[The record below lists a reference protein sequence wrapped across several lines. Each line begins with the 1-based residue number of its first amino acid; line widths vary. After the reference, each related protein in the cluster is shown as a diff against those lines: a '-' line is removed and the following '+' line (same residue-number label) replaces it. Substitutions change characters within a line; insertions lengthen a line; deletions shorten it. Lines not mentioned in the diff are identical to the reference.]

1 MLKISINRHRKNLI
15 IGDPMTAISMH
26 SGVFTNGHAIAE
38 KVSKETGLKLILD
51 KDIYEKTA
59 SRYSMTMETLERA
72 VSGKAFVFN
81 AFTHEKERA
90 IAHLKTIMAEKLKDE
105 PNSIFF
111 GYLGMLIPENIR
123 HVLRILSISDTRHR
137 LEIGKSRGL
146 TEKETLKKIH
156 SSDEKVFNWTQYLFH
171 KEPWSPALY
180 DIVIPSDKM
189 DVDEAARLIID
200 NIGNPAVKETQDSLQ
215 KVNDFILAAY
225 VEKELTGKGHCVTV
239 DADKDNVTIVIDK
252 KVILLSHLEEEL
264 KSIAKTVPG
273 VQSVTTKIGKNYYKA
288 DIYRKF
294 DFELSY
300 KVLLVD
306 DERDFAQTLSERLHM
321 RDVGAHV
328 VYNGQEAL
336 EFADSEDFEVM
347 VLDLKMPGIDGF
359 ETLRQVK
366 QNHPDIEVIILTGHG
381 NEDDKKRCLEMGAFA
396 YLQKPA
402 DIDILTQT
410 MKDAY
415 AKVRLNKEK

>member
-1 MLKISINRHRKNLI
+1 
-15 IGDPMTAISMH
+15 MTAISMY

-38 KVSKETGLKLILD
+38 RVAGEAGLKLVMD
-51 KDIYEKTA
+51 KDIYEKAA
-59 SRYSMTMETLERA
+59 SRYSIKIDILERA
-72 VSGKAFVFN
+72 VSGKPFVFN
-81 AFTHEKERA
+81 SFTHEKERA
-90 IAHLKTIMAEKLKDE
+90 VAHLKTIVAEKLNDE
-105 PNSIFF
+105 PDSIFF

-123 HVLRILSISDTRHR
+123 HVLRVLTISDTRHR
-137 LEIGKSRGL
+137 LETGKSRGL
-146 TEKETLKKIH
+146 TEKEALKKIH
-156 SSDEKVFNWTQYLFH
+156 SSDEKIFNWTQHLFQ

-189 DVDEAARLIID
+189 DIEAASNLIVS
-200 NIGNPAVKETQDSLQ
+200 NVGNQAVKPTQDSLQ
-215 KVNDFILAAY
+215 KVKDFILAAH

-239 DADKDNVTIVIDK
+239 EADNGNVTIIIDR

-264 KSIAKTVPG
+264 KSIAKTVSG
-273 VQSVTTKIGKNYYKA
+273 VQSVSTKIGKNYYKA

-306 DERDFAQTLSERLHM
+306 DERDFVQTLSERLHM

-336 EFADSEDFEVM
+336 EFAENEDFEVM

-359 ETLRQVK
+359 ETLRQVR

-381 NEDDKKRCLEMGAFA
+381 NDDDRKKCLEMGAFA

-402 DIDILTQT
+402 DIDLLTQT

-415 AKVRLNKEK
+415 AKVRAKKGKN

>member
-1 MLKISINRHRKNLI
+1 
-15 IGDPMTAISMH
+15 MTAIAMH

-38 KVSKETGLKLILD
+38 KVAMESGMKLILD
-51 KDIYEKTA
+51 KEIYEKTA
-59 SRYSMTMETLERA
+59 AKYSTRIETLERA
-72 VSGKAFVFN
+72 VSGKSFVFN

-90 IAHLKTIMAEKLKDE
+90 VALLKTVMAEQLKSE
-105 PNSIFF
+105 PNSIYF
-111 GYLGMLIPENIR
+111 GFLGMLIPENIR
-123 HVLRILSISDTRHR
+123 HVLRILTIADTRHR
-137 LEIGKSRGL
+137 LEIAKTRGL
-146 TEKETLKKIH
+146 SEKEGIKKIH
-156 SSDEKVFNWTQYLFH
+156 SSDEKVFNWTQYLFQ

-180 DIVIPSDKM
+180 DIVIPTDKM
-189 DVDEAARLIID
+189 DIEVAARLVID
-200 NIGNPAVKETQDSLQ
+200 NIGNPAVKETQDSIQ
-215 KVNDFILAAY
+215 KVDDFILASK
-225 VEKELTGKGHCVTV
+225 VEKELTAKGHCVTV
-239 DADKDNVTIVIDK
+239 EADRENLTIIIDK

-273 VQSVTTKIGKNYYKA
+273 VKSVSTKIGKNYYKA

-306 DERDFAQTLSERLHM
+306 DERDFVQTLSERLHM

-336 EFADSEDFEVM
+336 EFAESEDFEVM

-381 NEDDKKRCLEMGAFA
+381 NEDDKKRSLEMGAFA

-402 DIDILTQT
+402 DIDLLTQT

-415 AKVRLNKEK
+415 AKVRSNKEKRAQQ